1 MGGHATACVA
11 LVKFQCMYSVC
22 INMLGTS
29 IQIPSYYVAFKHL
42 FFFSPRKIINWLR
55 WDVAKSV
62 AKWDHP

>member
-42 FFFSPRKIINWLR
+42 FFFPKENHQL
-55 WDVAKSV
+55 A
-62 AKWDHP
+62 

>member
-22 INMLGTS
+22 INMFGTS

-42 FFFSPRKIINWLR
+42 FFSPMKIINWLR